1 MGIQLFLTCY
11 LLILSIGYFT
21 SNTGAYFNDHSNVT
35 GVIQVANW
43 DNEWD
48 KSSLK
53 FPNVTDQKIES
64 CEATEISVVI
74 MNKGSDMKGPSQY
87 EVYYSEKGNPKK
99 GEKIGEGIINPILA
113 NKESILKFIVEK
125 PGSYKFRAFQRPN
138 HAFKAERQ
146 DLWSETVIVTC
157 IKNKDQNTKNNNL
170 IDQQTP
176 ESIQKDQGKIQQL
189 NKSSSQNKEQP
200 TELNDSDNGQI
211 KDTIQ
216 SKNEQTDNAETNPNQ
231 STSSENLAETEKTNT

>member
-1 MGIQLFLTCY
+1 MVIQLFLTCY

-21 SNTGAYFNDHSNVT
+21 SNTGAYFNDHSMVT
-35 GVIQVANW
+35 GVIQVATW

-53 FPNVTDQKIES
+53 FPNKSDQNIES
-64 CEATEISVVI
+64 CEAIEISVVI

-99 GEKIGEGIINPILA
+99 GEKIGEGSIDPILA

-138 HAFKAERQ
+138 HAFKDERQ
-146 DLWSETVIVTC
+146 DLWSETVHVTC
-157 IKNKDQNTKNNNL
+157 IKSKDQKPKNDNL
-170 IDQQTP
+170 IDQQT
-176 ESIQKDQGKIQQL
+176 QKDQAKVQQS
-189 NKSSSQNKEQP
+189 NKSFTQNKEQS
-200 TELNDSDNGQI
+200 TELKDSDNGQNN
-211 KDTIQ
+211 DSIQ
-216 SKNEQTDNAETNPNQ
+216 SMNAQPNNVETNSN
-231 STSSENLAETEKTNT
+231 